1 MLGLGA
7 SIVYSPVVS
16 EPLPEATYESD
27 FTSGVDGFAGY
38 SIDEDIFIVGNVD
51 GEPSE
56 DPKNDVLRA
65 TLSDDAENNGGIF
78 RNMASNFTNRSVGDV
93 YKVSLEIFLDSA
105 YGSVTNGWDGTDD
118 VTTGLFVGGAT
129 SNVDIPQN
137 QWHSISN
144 VSITATSTSSGNNH
158 FRIIWSVSGSQMQEG
173 ARFYLKNVKIEQ
185 FK

>member
-7 SIVYSPVVS
+7 SVVYSPVVS

-27 FTSGVDGFAGY
+27 FTSGTDGFEGY
-38 SIDEDIFIVGNVD
+38 SIDEDIVILGNRD

-56 DPKNDVLRA
+56 DPKDDVLRA
-65 TLSDDAENNGGIF
+65 TLSDDAENNGGIS

-118 VTTGLFVGGAT
+118 VTTSLFVGGAT

-137 QWHSISN
+137 QWHSISD
-144 VSITATSTSSGNNH
+144 VSITATSTSSGDNH

>member
-7 SIVYSPVVS
+7 SVVYSPVVS
-16 EPLPEATYESD
+16 EPSPEATYESD
-27 FTSGVDGFAGY
+27 FTSGVDGFEGY
-38 SIDEDIFIVGNVD
+38 SIDEDIVILGNRD

-65 TLSDDAENNGGIF
+65 TLSDDAENNGGIS

-105 YGSVTNGWDGTDD
+105 YDSVTNGWDGTDD

-137 QWHSISN
+137 QWHSISD

-158 FRIIWSVSGSQMQEG
+158 FRIIWSVSGSHMPEG
-173 ARFYLKNVKIEQ
+173 ARF
-185 FK
+185 

>member
-7 SIVYSPVVS
+7 SILSPYVGG
-16 EPLPEATYESD
+16 EPSPEATYESN

-38 SIDEDIFIVGNVD
+38 SIDEDIFIVG
-51 GEPSE
+51 
-56 DPKNDVLRA
+56 

-105 YGSVTNGWDGTDD
+105 YDSVTNGWDGTDD

-137 QWHSISN
+137 QWHSISD